1 MFFQFSFFGWYPS
14 LLVPGDNPS
23 YIHFGTSTI
32 FCNFTMFFCRW
43 VNDETCLNVK
53 SSRILEKGTFECG
66 NVGFSVK
73 LTELN
78 IVNHHSKYYIHAYLA
93 IGKQTLF
100 LIGSH
105 EKAEHLY

>member
-66 NVGFSVK
+66 NVGFSVS

-78 IVNHHSKYYIHAYLA
+78 IVNHHSNYYIY
-93 IGKQTLF
+93 IY
-100 LIGSH
+100 I
-105 EKAEHLY
+105 YI